1 MELRKECISIRTFTF
16 ESVSVKNCLLW
27 PTVAKVCQMLVTSMV
42 LVHKLYILLC
52 YLPARGISCPSSSS
66 SPISVVRFLQMIPIG
81 SLSWNYLFA
90 GHGYF
95 GSSDV
100 VFIRWRGKE
109 SERLSVR
116 KVLAYGRSVGDKGKY
131 LY

>member
-1 MELRKECISIRTFTF
+1 
-16 ESVSVKNCLLW
+16 
-27 PTVAKVCQMLVTSMV
+27 
-42 LVHKLYILLC
+42 
-52 YLPARGISCPSSSS
+52 
-66 SPISVVRFLQMIPIG
+66 MIPIG